1 MNRMWRAE
9 AHAAES
15 EVENNQQVWEGE
27 KKGNGERRSPPC
39 LSLFFVCSA
48 QRRRERTWSRG
59 GGASGSQRVGEATRG
74 GREEGRENSASAREF
89 CSAESQ

>member
-1 MNRMWRAE
+1 MNRLRRAE

-27 KKGNGERRSPPC
+27 KKGNGERRRPPS
-39 LSLFFVCSA
+39 LSLFVCSA
-48 QRRRERTWSRG
+48 QRRGERTWSRG
-59 GGASGSQRVGEATRG
+59 GGASGSQRAGEETRG
-74 GREEGRENSASAREF
+74 GREEGRENRASAREF